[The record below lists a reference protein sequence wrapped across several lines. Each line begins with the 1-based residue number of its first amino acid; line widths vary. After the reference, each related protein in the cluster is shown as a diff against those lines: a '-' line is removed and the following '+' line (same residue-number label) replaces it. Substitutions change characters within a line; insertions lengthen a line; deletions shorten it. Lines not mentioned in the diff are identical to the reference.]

1 MQCNQV
7 AEERQKFR
15 PKVCRYLV
23 VAVGRAIV
31 SVGYLAT
38 QNQWLN
44 IKSAANIGSGFQY
57 LAVIGIRSQGF
68 HNFID
73 LCVKLKQNNSK
84 VSTLAR
90 LPTDLTLTLKEQNN
104 T

>member
-1 MQCNQV
+1 M

-15 PKVCRYLV
+15 PKVCRYLA
-23 VAVGRAIV
+23 VAVGR
-31 SVGYLAT
+31 VGYLAT

-68 HNFID
+68 PNFID